1 MNESKGQ
8 MLARRVTVAS
18 SLWARGKGLLG
29 TASLAESEGLWIMP
43 CRSIHTFF
51 MRYPIDV
58 LFLDGQG
65 IVLSRATFPAW
76 KVSGWY
82 RQAAGVL
89 ELPAGTLDR
98 TRTEQGDKVTLK
110 AI

>member
-8 MLARRVTVAS
+8 LLAQRVTVAS

-29 TASLAESEGLWIMP
+29 TASLAENEGLWITP

-65 IVLSRATFPAW
+65 VVVARSTYPAW
-76 KVSGWY
+76 RVSGWY
-82 RQAAGVL
+82 RTAAGVL
-89 ELPAGTLDR
+89 ELPAGTLER
-98 TRTEQGDKVTLK
+98 TRTEVGDKVTLK
-110 AI
+110 TH